1 MIRNNKKLEEPGD
14 KARKTFACPYT
25 RQKHSE
31 FLEIVKNN
39 KPDPLERNEPLISSC
54 WIMLSIGF
62 GIAAPFIYKNGFEQI
77 HAVEGIVKAVLLTF
91 FSFISFFSIGGI
103 AALLLYMCFGLLKK
117 RRIARKAGLLFP
129 QFSKIET
136 SLHEGEAREIPE
148 DTGKDQDK

>member
-91 FSFISFFSIGGI
+91 FFVYQFF
-103 AALLLYMCFGLLKK
+103 
-117 RRIARKAGLLFP
+117 
-129 QFSKIET
+129 
-136 SLHEGEAREIPE
+136 
-148 DTGKDQDK
+148 

>member
-54 WIMLSIGF
+54 
-62 GIAAPFIYKNGFEQI
+62 
-77 HAVEGIVKAVLLTF
+77 
-91 FSFISFFSIGGI
+91 
-103 AALLLYMCFGLLKK
+103 C
-117 RRIARKAGLLFP
+117 
-129 QFSKIET
+129 
-136 SLHEGEAREIPE
+136 
-148 DTGKDQDK
+148 